1 MLKTEFEEFAK
12 KEVTA
17 EIFAIYEAMYNAL
30 PERYTKKDF
39 FNMLDVNAIPEAPE
53 APEAIERKKK
63 RAEFIQGIKTQ
74 IADIKKTIAEYND
87 RIILYKQFP
96 ADEWCVREIRFL
108 KDRINYCK
116 NEIKQLQYIIN

>member
-17 EIFAIYEAMYNAL
+17 EIFAIYDAMYNAL
-30 PERYTKKDF
+30 PECYTKKDF

-53 APEAIERKKK
+53 AIERKKK
-63 RAEFIQGIKTQ
+63 RAEFIQGIKNQ
-74 IADIKKTIAEYND
+74 IADIKKTIDEYND
-87 RIILYKQFP
+87 RIALYKQFP
-96 ADEWCVREIRFL
+96 ADEWCIREIRFL